1 MTVRAIIV
9 TLLFA
14 AGAGHARQDEAAGR
28 LEIRADV
35 DSALVML
42 DGAFVGRTPY
52 VSDSLAPGVHR
63 IRVLHPDITGWLA
76 AVASDTVRI
85 SGGESRTLLFSLRPH
100 LQILSSPAEAGVYA
114 RGALAGLTPLIMSPE
129 RLPDDSLLTLRK
141 AGYTDA
147 LVDPRGAVEGILRVQ
162 LVPDRNAPAG
172 GISPFL
178 PETGG
183 IDSRATRLYMSAGAT
198 VVSGIFAAYFKTL
211 ADDRQMEYLMTGDAS
226 KLVQRHRY
234 DISAAIAL
242 LTAQA
247 TFVLFCYL
255 LLGD

>member
-1 MTVRAIIV
+1 
-9 TLLFA
+9 
-14 AGAGHARQDEAAGR
+14 
-28 LEIRADV
+28 
-35 DSALVML
+35 
-42 DGAFVGRTPY
+42 
-52 VSDSLAPGVHR
+52 
-63 IRVLHPDITGWLA
+63 
-76 AVASDTVRI
+76 
-85 SGGESRTLLFSLRPH
+85 
-100 LQILSSPAEAGVYA
+100 
-114 RGALAGLTPLIMSPE
+114 MSPE

-141 AGYTDA
+141 AGYADVQ
-147 LVDPRGAVEGILRVQ
+147 VDPRGAVEGILRVQ
-162 LVPDRNAPAG
+162 LIPDRSAPAG

-211 ADDRQMEYLMTGDAS
+211 ADDRQLEYLKTGDAS
-226 KLVQRHRY
+226 MLVQRHRY

>member
-1 MTVRAIIV
+1 
-9 TLLFA
+9 
-14 AGAGHARQDEAAGR
+14 
-28 LEIRADV
+28 
-35 DSALVML
+35 
-42 DGAFVGRTPY
+42 
-52 VSDSLAPGVHR
+52 
-63 IRVLHPDITGWLA
+63 
-76 AVASDTVRI
+76 
-85 SGGESRTLLFSLRPH
+85 
-100 LQILSSPAEAGVYA
+100 
-114 RGALAGLTPLIMSPE
+114 
-129 RLPDDSLLTLRK
+129 
-141 AGYTDA
+141 
-147 LVDPRGAVEGILRVQ
+147 
-162 LVPDRNAPAG
+162 
-172 GISPFL
+172 L

-211 ADDRQMEYLMTGDAS
+211 ADDRQMEYLRTGDAS